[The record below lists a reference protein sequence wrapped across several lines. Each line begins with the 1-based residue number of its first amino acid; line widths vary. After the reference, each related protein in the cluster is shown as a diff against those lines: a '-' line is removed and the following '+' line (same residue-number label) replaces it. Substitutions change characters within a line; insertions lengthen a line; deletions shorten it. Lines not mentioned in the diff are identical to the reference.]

1 MKTILMKNGQDYFKI
16 ELLYETGEVKIYDM
30 KQLLN
35 DCKFYKNLKD
45 KEKFKKIYIIGL
57 TI

>member
-1 MKTILMKNGQDYFKI
+1 MKNGQDYFKI